1 MERMEVAH
9 YGWDFRLLGT
19 AGRRRNAVH
28 LYHHHR
34 GCLQGRELHPS
45 QASGSGQGGL
55 QGSGGVRE
63 ESCAFKH
70 QSGSTQEGV
79 LPPLDALRVKCY
91 NITSSFRVIS
101 SYPFH
106 KSPSLWSGGWQSELD
121 HSLELDRS
129 PCDRGLAVNPSVS
142 SSKAAT
148 WAKQMH
154 ALPCRRA
161 SCCFGFPP
169 VSPQAA
175 SSLLAYKPGFCH
187 PALPYRCWALAL
199 TVLSPRMPAILD
211 GDEAIRKWLDFAEVP
226 TQEAVKLIQPTENIV
241 FHPVSTFVNSV
252 RNNTPECLAPIELGA
267 KKVSAGGRLAG
278 ESLATVTSLSR
289 DSSARLQEGQQQAA
303 SAGHACA

>member
-1 MERMEVAH
+1 M
-9 YGWDFRLLGT
+9 
-19 AGRRRNAVH
+19 
-28 LYHHHR
+28 LYTYTIITVDASKDVSFIHHR
-34 GCLQGRELHPS
+34 QVGAGKGGCRAVGGRGRKAVPLNTS
-45 QASGSGQGGL
+45 LAARRQ
-55 QGSGGVRE
+55 
-63 ESCAFKH
+63 
-70 QSGSTQEGV
+70 GV
-79 LPPLDALRVKCY
+79 LPPPDALRVKCY

-106 KSPSLWSGGWQSELD
+106 KSPSLWRSELD

-129 PCDRGLAVNPSVS
+129 LCDQGLAVNPSVS

-148 WAKQMH
+148 WAKRMH
-154 ALPCRRA
+154 ALPCRRT

-169 VSPQAA
+169 ASPQAA

-199 TVLSPRMPAILD
+199 SVLSPRMPAILD

-226 TQEAVKLIQPTENIV
+226 TQEAVKLIQPTENII

-289 DSSARLQEGQQQAA
+289 DGSARLQEGLQQAA